1 MSRPLIVA
9 LHGVGSS
16 ARDMAAALAPLQAFA
31 EVVALDGRDP
41 FDGGGAGRQWFS
53 IAGVTEA
60 DRPARVAEALP
71 SLIGRLDLL
80 AEERGLAREEMVL
93 LGFSQGAIMTLAM
106 VAQGLHPGRAVAI
119 AGRLAAPVV
128 QAGDRP
134 ASVLLIHDSAD
145 RIMPV
150 ALSADAAAQL
160 SAAGHHV
167 KLIGTDGIGHSI
179 GFPTTSAIAD
189 WLATTDSSRN
199 DSSQQRITT

>member
-1 MSRPLIVA
+1 LIVA

-16 ARDMAAALAPLQAFA
+16 AHDMAAALAPLQAFA

-53 IAGVTEA
+53 VSGVTEA
-60 DRPARVAEALP
+60 DRPERVAEALP
-71 SLIGRLDLL
+71 SLVDRLDKL
-80 AEERGLAREEMVL
+80 ARDRGLRREDLLL

-128 QAGDRP
+128 LAGDRP
-134 ASVLLIHDSAD
+134 ASVLLVHDSVD
-145 RIMPV
+145 RVMPA
-150 ALSADAAAQL
+150 ALSANAASQL

-167 KLIGTDGIGHSI
+167 KVIGTDGIGHSI
-179 GFPTTSAIAD
+179 GSPTTSAIAD

-199 DSSQQRITT
+199 DFSQQRITT